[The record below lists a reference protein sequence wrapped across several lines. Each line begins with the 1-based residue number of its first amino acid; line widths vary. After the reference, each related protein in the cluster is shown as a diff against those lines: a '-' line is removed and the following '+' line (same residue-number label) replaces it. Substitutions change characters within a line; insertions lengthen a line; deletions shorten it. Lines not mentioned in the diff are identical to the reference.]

1 MTSSESRFALFGI
14 MLREAPLAGASHG
27 GPRRALRGSDIKDA
41 GQAGVLRVAEKLREY
56 SRHGVAAGNAV
67 L

>member
-1 MTSSESRFALFGI
+1 MTPPESRFALFGI
-14 MLREAPLAGASHG
+14 MLQESPLAGASHG

-56 SRHGVAAGNAV
+56 SRHGIAAGNAV